1 MQINIWD
8 TLVQMM
14 SLNSGLLENRQGNPL
29 GSRKLLGLIFIF
41 NFIVFISV

>member
-29 GSRKLLGLIFIF
+29 GSREIIRTYIYF